1 MLEALF
7 NSTVKERVLL
17 YLYTYKEGYGQEI
30 ARALE
35 LTLRNVQ
42 VQLKKLEEG
51 GVLICRKRD
60 RTLLYQLNPHYY
72 FNNELVAI
80 LEKILQALPNKTRQ
94 KYYMP
99 RLRPR
104 RIGKPL

>member
-17 YLYTYKEGYGQEI
+17 YLYTYQEGYGQEI
-30 ARALE
+30 ARTLE
-35 LTLRNVQ
+35 FTLRNVQ

-60 RTLLYQLNPHYY
+60 RTLLYQLNPRYPFYKELCTIMEKMLTLMPDEMRRKY
-72 FNNELVAI
+72 F
-80 LEKILQALPNKTRQ
+80 T
-94 KYYMP
+94 P

-104 RIGKPL
+104 RAGKPL